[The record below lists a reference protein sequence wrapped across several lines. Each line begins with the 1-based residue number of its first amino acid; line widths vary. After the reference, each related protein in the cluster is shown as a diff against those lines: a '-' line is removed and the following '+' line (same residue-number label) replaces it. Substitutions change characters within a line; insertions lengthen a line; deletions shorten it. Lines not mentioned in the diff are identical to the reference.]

1 MQTRTEWF
9 EGVDPFRVGVY
20 ERKFQTWKGNAP
32 LLRFCYWDGD
42 YWYLG
47 ADTPLEAA
55 LRVNLGPTLA
65 QNLPWRGVV
74 REIAIKDEHAADA

>member
-9 EGVDPFRVGVY
+9 DGVDPVRVGVY
-20 ERKFQTWKGNAP
+20 ERKFRTWSGNAP
-32 LLRFCYWDGD
+32 LLRFCYWDGEH
-42 YWYLG
+42 WYLG
-47 ADTPLEAA
+47 AETPSEAA

-74 REIAIKDEHAADA
+74 REIAVKEEDA

>member
-9 EGVDPFRVGVY
+9 DGVDPFRVGVY
-20 ERKFQTWKGNAP
+20 ERKFQTWKNAP
-32 LLRFCYWDGD
+32 LLRFSYWDGD

-74 REIAIKDEHAADA
+74 REIAIKDEIA

>member
-9 EGVDPFRVGVY
+9 EGIDPFRVGVY
-20 ERKFQTWKGNAP
+20 ERKFQTWKGSAP
-32 LLRFCYWDGD
+32 LLRFSYWDGEH
-42 YWYLG
+42 WYLG
-47 ADTPLEAA
+47 AETPGEAA

-74 REIAIKDEHAADA
+74 REIAIKDEIA

>member
-20 ERKFQTWKGNAP
+20 ERKFQTWKNAP
-32 LLRFCYWDGD
+32 LLRFSYWDGD

-65 QNLPWRGVV
+65 QNLPWRGVA
-74 REIAIKDEHAADA
+74 RGTAIKDEHAADA

>member
-9 EGVDPFRVGVY
+9 DGVDPFRVGVY
-20 ERKFQTWKGNAP
+20 ERKFQTWKNAP
-32 LLRFCYWDGD
+32 LLRFSYWDGD
-42 YWYLG
+42 YWYIG

>member
-9 EGVDPFRVGVY
+9 IAVSPVRVGVY
-20 ERKFQTWKGNAP
+20 ERKFQTWKNKP
-32 LLRFCYWDGD
+32 LLRFSYWDGE

-47 ADTPLEAA
+47 AETPGEAA

-74 REIAIKDEHAADA
+74 REIAVKEEDA